1 MYHNQELLLSF
12 TKPLKLRN
20 VELAQKLITS
30 HKFRQKV
37 TKIFKL
43 NLGGTTVLVHSEP
56 DKLLCEKNE
65 VTFIRFQVMT
75 GARFKIKNGMIF
87 IELFAWKVEDNNI
100 M

>member
-30 HKFRQKV
+30 HKFIQKV

-43 NLGGTTVLVHSEP
+43 NLGGTTALVHSEP
-56 DKLLCEKNE
+56 DK
-65 VTFIRFQVMT
+65 
-75 GARFKIKNGMIF
+75 
-87 IELFAWKVEDNNI
+87 
-100 M
+100 

>member
-12 TKPLKLRN
+12 TKALKLRN

-56 DKLLCEKNE
+56 DK
-65 VTFIRFQVMT
+65 
-75 GARFKIKNGMIF
+75 
-87 IELFAWKVEDNNI
+87 
-100 M
+100 